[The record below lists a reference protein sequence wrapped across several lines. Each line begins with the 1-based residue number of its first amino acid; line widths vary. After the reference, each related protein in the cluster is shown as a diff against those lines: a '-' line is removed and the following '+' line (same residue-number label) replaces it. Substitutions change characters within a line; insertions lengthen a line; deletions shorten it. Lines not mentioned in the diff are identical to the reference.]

1 VFEKVSYLIDV
12 HAVLPVNLHKIHLMK
27 NGILIFNAVLLVLV
41 GVLFYLH
48 FSSNSSSSSAKK
60 SDSKEA
66 VNNGQDFKIAYF
78 EMDSLETSFEMV
90 KEVKS
95 ELGKKEEAINN
106 ELERLDRTYRN
117 KAAQYQSQAQ
127 TMTQV
132 QSEMATRDMMQL
144 QQSMQSR
151 KQQLDQEY
159 QDFYMR
165 KMKEVKTRIED
176 YLKEYNAQKGYT
188 YIFAYEPGLFYYRD
202 TTYNITNDLL
212 KGLNKQYKK
221 K

>member
-1 VFEKVSYLIDV
+1 
-12 HAVLPVNLHKIHLMK
+12 MK
-27 NGILIFNAVLLVLV
+27 NGILILNAVLLVLV

-48 FSSNSSSSSAKK
+48 FSSNSNKTTVKK
-60 SDSKEA
+60 SDTKTA
-66 VNNGQDFKIAYF
+66 QNTTPDFKIAYF
-78 EMDSLETSFEMV
+78 EMDSLESSFTMV
-90 KEVKS
+90 KDVKS
-95 ELGKKEEAINN
+95 ELGKKEESING
-106 ELERLDRTYRN
+106 ELERLERTYRN

-144 QQSMQSR
+144 QQNMQSR

-165 KMKEVKTRIED
+165 KMKDVKTRIED
-176 YLKEYNAQKGYT
+176 YLKQYNAQKGYT

-202 TTYNITNDLL
+202 TTYNITADVV
-212 KGLNKQYKK
+212 KGLNDQYKK
-221 K
+221 KK

>member
-1 VFEKVSYLIDV
+1 
-12 HAVLPVNLHKIHLMK
+12 MK
-27 NGILIFNAVLLVLV
+27 NGILVLNAVLLVLV

-48 FSSNSSSSSAKK
+48 FSSNGKTTPKK
-60 SDSKEA
+60 SAPTEA
-66 VNNGQDFKIAYF
+66 AEKSDDFKIAYF
-78 EMDSLETSFEMV
+78 EMDSLESSFEMV
-90 KEVKS
+90 KDVKS
-95 ELGKKEEAINN
+95 ELGKKEESING
-106 ELERLDRTYRN
+106 ELERLEKTYRN

-144 QQSMQSR
+144 QQNMQSR

-165 KMKEVKTRIED
+165 KMKDVKTKIED
-176 YLKEYNAQKGYT
+176 YLKDYNASKGYT

-202 TTYNITNDLL
+202 TAYNITGDVV
-212 KGLNKQYKK
+212 KGLNEQYKK
-221 K
+221 KK

>member
-1 VFEKVSYLIDV
+1 
-12 HAVLPVNLHKIHLMK
+12 MK
-27 NGILIFNAVLLVLV
+27 NGILILNAVLLVLV

-48 FSSNSSSSSAKK
+48 FSSNSNKTTVKK
-60 SDSKEA
+60 SDTKTA
-66 VNNGQDFKIAYF
+66 QNTTPDFKIAYF
-78 EMDSLETSFEMV
+78 EMDSLESSFAMV
-90 KEVKS
+90 KDVKS
-95 ELGKKEEAINN
+95 ELGKKEESING
-106 ELERLDRTYRN
+106 ELERLERTYRN

-144 QQSMQSR
+144 QQNMQSR

-165 KMKEVKTRIED
+165 KMKDVKTRIED
-176 YLKEYNAQKGYT
+176 YLKQYNAQKGYT

-202 TTYNITNDLL
+202 TTYNITADVV
-212 KGLNKQYKK
+212 KGLNDQYKK
-221 K
+221 KK

>member
-1 VFEKVSYLIDV
+1 
-12 HAVLPVNLHKIHLMK
+12 MK
-27 NGILIFNAVLLVLV
+27 NGILILNAVLLVLV

-48 FSSNSSSSSAKK
+48 FSSNSNKTTVKK
-60 SDSKEA
+60 SDTKTA
-66 VNNGQDFKIAYF
+66 QNTAPDFKIAYF
-78 EMDSLETSFEMV
+78 EMDSLESSFAMV
-90 KEVKS
+90 KDVKS
-95 ELGKKEEAINN
+95 ELGKKEESING
-106 ELERLDRTYRN
+106 ELERLERTYRN

-144 QQSMQSR
+144 QQNMQSR

-165 KMKEVKTRIED
+165 KMKDVKTRIED
-176 YLKEYNAQKGYT
+176 YLKQYNAQKGYT

-202 TTYNITNDLL
+202 TTYNITADVV
-212 KGLNKQYKK
+212 KGLNDQYKK
-221 K
+221 KK

>member
-1 VFEKVSYLIDV
+1 
-12 HAVLPVNLHKIHLMK
+12 MK
-27 NGILIFNAVLLVLV
+27 NGILILNAVLLVLV

-48 FSSNSSSSSAKK
+48 FSSNTNKSSVKK
-60 SDSKEA
+60 SDTKTAQNSAPE
-66 VNNGQDFKIAYF
+66 FRIAYF
-78 EMDSLETSFEMV
+78 EMDSLESSFEMV
-90 KEVKS
+90 KDVKS
-95 ELGKKEEAINN
+95 ELGKKEESING
-106 ELERLDRTYRN
+106 ELERLERTYRN

-144 QQSMQSR
+144 QQNMQSR

-165 KMKEVKTRIED
+165 KMKDVKTRIED
-176 YLKEYNAQKGYT
+176 YLKEYNAQKGYS

-202 TTYNITNDLL
+202 TTYNITGDVV
-212 KGLNKQYKK
+212 KGLNEMYKK
-221 K
+221 KK

>member
-1 VFEKVSYLIDV
+1 
-12 HAVLPVNLHKIHLMK
+12 MK
-27 NGILIFNAVLLVLV
+27 NGILVLNAVLLVLV

-48 FSSNSSSSSAKK
+48 FSSNGKATPKK
-60 SDSKEA
+60 NVANAPVEKSEE
-66 VNNGQDFKIAYF
+66 FKIAYF
-78 EMDSLETSFEMV
+78 EMDSLESSFEMV
-90 KEVKS
+90 KDVKS
-95 ELGKKEEAINN
+95 ELGKKEASING
-106 ELERLDRTYRN
+106 ELERLERTYRN

-144 QQSMQSR
+144 QQNMQSR

-165 KMKEVKTRIED
+165 KMKDVKTKIED
-176 YLKEYNAQKGYT
+176 YLKEYNTSKGYT

-202 TTYNITNDLL
+202 TAYNITGDVV
-212 KGLNKQYKK
+212 KGLNDQYKK
-221 K
+221 KK